1 MHGDESVEGSSSR
14 QGRTVL
20 SEINVTPFVDVM
32 LVLLV
37 IFMVTAPLLQQGI
50 EVNLPKETTK
60 EAEVE
65 ESSVVTITKKGDIYY
80 NQRLISLLALQR
92 YMELLAMRDRD
103 ADVYLRADEEVPYGV
118 VVKVISRIKKA
129 GIERLGMMTRPQ

>member
-1 MHGDESVEGSSSR
+1 MEGSSGR
-14 QGRTVL
+14 RDRTVL

-50 EVNLPKETTK
+50 EVNLPKELTK

-65 ESSVVTITKKGDIYY
+65 ETSIVTVTKKGDIYY
-80 NQRLISLLALQR
+80 NQRLISLVDLER
-92 YMELLAMRDRD
+92 HMELLAMRNGD

>member
-1 MHGDESVEGSSSR
+1 MQEGPGR
-14 QGRTVL
+14 RDRTVL

-50 EVNLPKETTK
+50 EVNLPKELTK

-65 ESSVVTITKKGDIYY
+65 ETSIVTVTKKGDIYY
-80 NQRLISLLALQR
+80 NQRLISLVDLER
-92 YMELLAMRDRD
+92 HMELLAMRNGD